1 MLMSNAKEN
10 ALELVVILWQ
20 TQTFT
25 KKPMN
30 NMANKIGANPV
41 VINLSE
47 DGKWNLE
54 ACERL

>member
-1 MLMSNAKEN
+1 MSNAKEN